1 MPVYLQM
8 WGGPSEFTCTGT
20 LREFSVADRLAGV
33 PVPVLFTCGGEYD
46 EAPPATMEYYRSLV
60 PGSELEV
67 FKGASH
73 SHHLEETGGAYL
85 TAVREFLRRVDAA
98 Q

>member
-1 MPVYLQM
+1 M
-8 WGGPSEFTCTGT
+8 
-20 LREFSVADRLAGV
+20 A
-33 PVPVLFTCGGEYD
+33 
-46 EAPPATMEYYRSLV
+46 YYRSLV
-60 PGSELEV
+60 PGSEFEV

-73 SHHLEETGGAYL
+73 SHHLEETGAYL